1 MGVSLGLPLGAQ
13 PSAHVAPSGLPRP
26 SQRSEPGYPSLTE
39 HLASRRTF
47 LGWAGASL
55 FTAVTSACAPLAGD
69 GPNSLAY
76 NRVRIPETGD
86 LAVTLSG
93 GGAARFYVNVA
104 CYSEVT
110 FDYLA
115 DADGQDI
122 CRQALAAHT
131 FAELSEAVAQGVGGP
146 LHLALEE
153 ELRTAIVESSLLY
166 GRCQSSPVVTLTIQS
181 LTA

>member
-1 MGVSLGLPLGAQ
+1 
-13 PSAHVAPSGLPRP
+13 
-26 SQRSEPGYPSLTE
+26 
-39 HLASRRTF
+39 
-47 LGWAGASL
+47 
-55 FTAVTSACAPLAGD
+55 VTSACCHYPGD
-69 GPNSLAY
+69 GPNTLAY
-76 NRVRIPETGD
+76 HRVRIPETGD
-86 LAVTLSG
+86 MAVTLSG

-122 CRQALAAHT
+122 CRQVLAAHT

-153 ELRTAIVESSLLY
+153 ELLQAMVESSLLHS
-166 GRCQSSPVVTLTIQS
+166 CQSSLVVTLTIQS